1 MAAKLRLCAVSYL
14 NTAPLVWGMLHG
26 PQRDIFKVSFALP
39 SACAD
44 RLRSGQA
51 DLGLVP
57 VVEIARQPDLAL
69 APGSCIACRGHVR
82 SILLV
87 SKKPFNLIESF
98 AADTGSRTSVALTQV
113 IAAHRHG
120 IRPRVRPYPPRLD
133 EMLEIA
139 DAALIIGDPAL
150 QIDPSMSTWKGLP
163 VHVYDLGAE
172 WAEMTGLPMVF
183 AVWGVKNLADSEGL
197 TEVLAS
203 SAAYGASR
211 IDEIAV
217 AESERLGFEPA
228 VVREYLTRYVQY
240 DFGEP
245 EREATERFLRLAAE
259 LGLTDALPAINF
271 LPEPALS
278 R

>member
-26 PQRDIFKVSFALP
+26 PQSDIFEVSFELP

-57 VVEIARQPDLAL
+57 VVEIARQPDLAVV
-69 APGSCIACRGHVR
+69 PGSCIACRGHVR

-150 QIDPSMSTWKGLP
+150 QIDPAMSTWKGHP
-163 VHVYDLGAE
+163 VYVYDLGAE
-172 WAEMTGLPMVF
+172 WGEMTGLPMVF

-197 TEVLAS
+197 AEVLAS

-217 AESERLGFEPA
+217 AESERLGFELA

-259 LGLTDALPAINF
+259 LGLTDARPAINF

>member
-26 PQRDIFKVSFALP
+26 PQRDIFEVSFALP

-51 DLGLVP
+51 DVGLVP
-57 VVEIARQPDLAL
+57 VVEIARQPDLAV

-150 QIDPSMSTWKGLP
+150 QIDPSRSTWKGHP
-163 VHVYDLGAE
+163 IHVYDLGAE

-217 AESERLGFEPA
+217 AESARLGFELA

-245 EREATERFLRLAAE
+245 EREATEQFLRLAAE

>member
-1 MAAKLRLCAVSYL
+1 MTAKLRLCAVSYL
-14 NTAPLVWGMLHG
+14 NTAPLVWGMLRG
-26 PQRDIFKVSFALP
+26 PQRDSFDVSFALP

-51 DLGLVP
+51 DIGLVP
-57 VVEIARQPDLAL
+57 VVEIARQHDLAVV
-69 APGSCIACRGHVR
+69 PGSCIACRGSVR

-87 SKKPFNLIESF
+87 SKKPFDVIESF
-98 AADTGSRTSVALTQV
+98 AADTGSRTSVALAQIV
-113 IAAHRHG
+113 AAHRHG

-150 QIDPSMSTWKGLP
+150 QIDPSMSTWKGHP

-172 WAEMTGLPMVF
+172 WEEMTGLPMVF
-183 AVWGVKNLADSEGL
+183 AVWGVKNLVDSAGL
-197 TEVLAS
+197 AEILAR
-203 SAAYGASR
+203 SAAYGADH
-211 IDEIAV
+211 IDEIV
-217 AESERLGFEPA
+217 VTESQRLGFEPA

-240 DFGEP
+240 DFGQP
-245 EREATERFLRLAAE
+245 EREAMERFLRLAAE
-259 LGLTDALPAINF
+259 LGLTEALPAINF